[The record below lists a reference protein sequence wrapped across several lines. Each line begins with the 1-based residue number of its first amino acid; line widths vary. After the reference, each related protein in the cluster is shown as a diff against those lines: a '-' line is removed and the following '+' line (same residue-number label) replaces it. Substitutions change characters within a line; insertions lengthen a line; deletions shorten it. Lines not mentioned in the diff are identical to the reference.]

1 MPHDQ
6 PPVADWVE
14 IRVDL
19 ASLQQLTD
27 ALSAE
32 LSYNLRPSV
41 ARLFE
46 QYQGGA
52 CFGVKNP
59 SVDLRAVK
67 TKYVDCL
74 QETVERLANYVA
86 ESSRLV
92 DAANEILSRYQSS
105 DALAAMSLG
114 DLHRAFASA
123 SVDDQRGG

>member
-6 PPVADWVE
+6 PPASDWAE

-19 ASLQQLTD
+19 ASFQQLTD

-52 CFGVKNP
+52 CFGVKSP
-59 SVDLRAVK
+59 SLDLHAVK
-67 TKYVDCL
+67 SKYVDCL
-74 QETVERLANYVA
+74 QETVDRLANYVA

-92 DAANEILSRYQSS
+92 DVANEILSRYHSS
-105 DALAAMSLG
+105 DALAAMSLD
-114 DLHRAFASA
+114 DLHRVFVSA